1 MLCYVMLHYTLW
13 LHVCMYRYIHEY
25 VCIYIYTLCLLM
37 LLLYKHMNH
46 YPSLSRAPDEVLESR
61 KPRLGKSNQWH

>member
-1 MLCYVMLHYTLW
+1 MLCYIILVGY
-13 LHVCMYRYIHEY
+13 MYACTDIYMNMC
-25 VCIYIYTLCLLM
+25 VYIYTLCLLM